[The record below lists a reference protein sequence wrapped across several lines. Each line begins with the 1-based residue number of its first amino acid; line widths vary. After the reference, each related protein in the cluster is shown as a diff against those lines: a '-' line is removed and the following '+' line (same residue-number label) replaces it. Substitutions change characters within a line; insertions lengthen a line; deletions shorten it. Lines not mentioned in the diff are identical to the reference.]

1 MRVSVLDMID
11 PIVYYPYMASIV
23 GKKRGNQTYY
33 YLVESARVN
42 GKPRIVDQQYLGS
55 AEEVMARL
63 SGAPA
68 GSPERTQHK
77 KFGDLAAV
85 WGILERLKVA
95 ETIDGVCRPRRSDA
109 GASVGT
115 YLALATLNRVVA
127 PCSKL
132 AFEAWW
138 ATTAGPRFTK
148 VPVAATDH
156 RRFWEA
162 MDALDT
168 DKLAAAERAIS
179 TMMVTQF
186 GLDLSGLALDMTN
199 FATFIDSGNDRA
211 PIAARGH
218 AKQKRND
225 LRLVGLGLVVTRDGA
240 IPVASHTYP
249 GNRNDV
255 SQFTT
260 VLDELTTRYA
270 TLFDTHEQD
279 VARRGEGKTTQ
290 APTVVFDAGQ
300 NSASNFA
307 HLAETGLHFVGSLP
321 PSDFPDLLA
330 LPARRRRPVD
340 PKKFPGLSACDTRAM
355 VFGTD
360 RRVVLTHSETLHAKQ
375 SAGFDQTLAKTAQA
389 LNELAATL
397 GRGKTRR
404 NRAAVQAAITTITG
418 PRWVARVLST
428 ELTGKTPAK
437 LRLTWQID
445 PAARAA
451 LETEIFGKRLLVT
464 DHDHWSVTEVVAGYR
479 SQNDVESGFRQLKD
493 PHVIG
498 FSPMFHWTDPKIR
511 VHVFYCVLALAVA
524 HLMRRQA
531 HQAGLDLSVRE
542 LLATLGGIE
551 ETVLLYPTGNK
562 GRPRAQR
569 ILTDTDPT
577 QKRLFDLFELDTYAP
592 KR

>member
-1 MRVSVLDMID
+1 MRVSVLDLFGQR
-11 PIVYYPYMASIV
+11 VYYPYMASIV

-42 GKPRIVDQQYLGS
+42 GKPRIVEQQYLGS
-55 AEEVMARL
+55 TQELMARL
-63 SGAPA
+63 SAAPSGA
-68 GSPERTQHK
+68 PERTQHK
-77 KFGDLAAV
+77 AFGDLAAV
-85 WGILERLKVA
+85 WSILERLGVA
-95 ETIDGVCRPRRSDA
+95 DAIDTVCGPRRSDA

-132 AFEAWW
+132 AFEPWW

-168 DKLAAAERAIS
+168 TRLQAAERAIGAA
-179 TMMVTQF
+179 MVTQF

-199 FATFIDSGNDRA
+199 FATFIDSANDRA

-225 LRLVGLGLVVTRDGA
+225 LRLVGLALVVTRDGA
-240 IPVASHTYP
+240 IPITSHTYP
-249 GNRNDV
+249 GNRPDV
-255 SQFTT
+255 TQFTT
-260 VLDELTTRYA
+260 VLDELTARYA
-270 TLFDTHEQD
+270 ALFDTPG
-279 VARRGEGKTTQ
+279 GEAKTQ
-290 APTVVFDAGQ
+290 QGPTVVFDAGQ

-307 HLAETGLHFVGSLP
+307 HLDQSGLHFVGSLP

-330 LPARRRRPVD
+330 VPAHRRHLVD
-340 PKKFPGLSACDTRAM
+340 PEKFPGLTAYDTHAM

-360 RRVVLTHSETLHAKQ
+360 RRVVATHSTNLHTKQ
-375 SAGFDQTLAKTAQA
+375 SAGFDQTLAKTTRA
-389 LNELAATL
+389 LAELAATL
-397 GRGKTRR
+397 ARGKTRR
-404 NRAAVQAAITTITG
+404 QAPAVHAAITAITS
-418 PRWVARVLST
+418 PRWVNRVLT
-428 ELTGKTPAK
+428 TTLTGTRPAD
-437 LRLTWQID
+437 LRLTWRID
-445 PAARAA
+445 PTARAA
-451 LETEIFGKRLLVT
+451 LESEIFGKRLLVT
-464 DHDHWSVTEVVAGYR
+464 DHHAWSVSEVVAGYR

-493 PHVIG
+493 PHVVG
-498 FSPMFHWTDPKIR
+498 FSPMFHWTEPKIR

-524 HLMRRQA
+524 HLMRRAARQG
-531 HQAGLDLSVRE
+531 GLDLSVRE
-542 LLATLGGIE
+542 LLTSLAGIQ
-551 ETVLLYPTGNK
+551 ETVLIYPTGNK

-569 ILTDTDPT
+569 ILTDTNPT
-577 QKRLFDLFELDTYAP
+577 QKRLIKLFDLNKYAP